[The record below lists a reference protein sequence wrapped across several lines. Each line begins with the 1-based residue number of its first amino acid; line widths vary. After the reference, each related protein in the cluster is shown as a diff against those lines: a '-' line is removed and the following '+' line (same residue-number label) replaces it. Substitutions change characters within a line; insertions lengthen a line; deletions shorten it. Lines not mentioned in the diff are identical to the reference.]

1 MYRYDVL
8 LVVFLMIRRPPRSTR
23 TDTLFPYT
31 TLFRSLGV
39 QAIARGRV
47 DRTAVAVLRQVEAEA
62 ERVEQVALEAA
73 QRPRQGGAF
82 AQAFA
87 HLPVEFVQPGV
98 RVLPRRHTQRHFA
111 EREAAKTGLPA
122 QPRRRNNPPRPPQWS
137 PP

>member
-47 DRTAVAVLRQVEAEA
+47 ARTAIAVLRQVEAEA
-62 ERVEQVALEAA
+62 ERFEQVALEAA
-73 QRPRQGGAF
+73 QRPRQGDAF

-87 HLPVEFVQPGV
+87 HLSVDSVQPGV
-98 RVLPRRHTQRHFA
+98 RVLARRQPPRQFA
-111 EREAAKTGLPA
+111 ARERGTPGLP
-122 QPRRRNNPPRPPQWS
+122 RDPRPRSSRPDQ
-137 PP
+137 PH